1 MEGLFGEEFNIDLTA
16 KSAVKKL
23 VKKVESVKTAEV
35 NTEKLL
41 ASKELS
47 IKERLAIITEKVLK
61 ILGRQKENTV
71 VIKTKEDFSAYID
84 KAIKAGRI
92 DIDTETN
99 NSTDPATCKIVGLCL
114 YVPGEK
120 QAYIPVNHVDVDTGI
135 RLPWQMT
142 EEDCKEQLQRI
153 LDSDIFIIMHNGKFD
168 FEVLLETCGIAIPP
182 DWDTIIGARL
192 IDENKYSE
200 KSTSL
205 KWIYTT
211 EIDPTQAKYDI
222 ESLFENI
229 PYIYVDPEIFAL
241 YAATDSM
248 MTDKVYL
255 WELPYFQQAGNEK
268 VLKLFQNI
276 ENPIVEVTAKMELR
290 GVAVDLEFGE
300 RLKEKYNKQ
309 LQELDEKINQELDT
323 LKDRIEAWR
332 LTPEANEKTRMYCPK
347 KSKMSLEKQEDTY
360 NLVDEEGRRYKETK
374 PKTAQLPDV
383 INMASPTQLA
393 ILFYD
398 VLKCPVVNKAKPR
411 ATGEDE
417 LVALAEQTDYS
428 ICKLIVQR
436 RGIVKLIST
445 YIDVIPELAKH
456 WPDHRI
462 RFKLNSMGTDTGRYS
477 SGGKWKFLDGD
488 KPVEISGINIQNIP
502 SHNKEIRM
510 LFRAKED
517 KGVVNFLEGVGETV
531 KEIVELET
539 PNGYVF
545 VKELTETDKLF
556 STSGEIINISHISYN
571 QADKSAVIY
580 TDADCEVNS
589 RTRYKL
595 VGSDYSAQEPR
606 LTAFISQD
614 QKMIQAY
621 EQGQDLYAVI
631 AQSMYHNEYWENLE
645 FYPEGTEIEL
655 DGKKIVCGKKT
666 HLHKA
671 GKERRASAKT
681 MLLAATY
688 GMSGKTAGIRL
699 GYNGDD
705 ARKQGQQLLDN
716 FFGKFTRVKEE
727 IEASKA
733 QLKKVGYVEDWAGR
747 RRHLPE
753 INLPS
758 YTVKLKDD
766 NIEANFNPFLNC
778 VNKESND
785 DPRIKKWEERIKREI
800 RASQEKQRSRAAE
813 DGRVWEEND
822 EVSNVQYEKL
832 AKEALADGILL
843 IANTGKRAQAERQ
856 CFNARIQGG
865 AASLTKLAM
874 INIDRDPLLNE
885 LDAHLVIT
893 VHDEVLVECPALYA
907 DIVEKR
913 LPQVMIDTAKP
924 YINVPMKCDPYNVS
938 HWYEDEAAVAIR
950 EEFKKLEKGNPEKGI
965 HPVDRE
971 TALGI
976 IYDNHPEHDKTVLYN
991 VITQEADLTF

>member
-16 KSAVKKL
+16 KSTVKKL
-23 VKKVESVKTAEV
+23 VKKATAAKSTET
-35 NTEKLL
+35 NTDKLL
-41 ASKELS
+41 ASKKLS
-47 IKERLAIITEKVLK
+47 LQERLAIITEKVLK

-71 VIKTKEDFSAYID
+71 LIKTKEDFSLYID

-92 DIDTETN
+92 DIDTETD
-99 NSTDPATCKIVGLCL
+99 NSTDPVTCKLMGLCL

-120 QAYIPVNHVDVDTGI
+120 QAYIPVNHVNVETKE
-135 RLPWQMT
+135 RLSWQLT
-142 EEDCKEQLQRI
+142 EKDCRDQLQRI
-153 LDSDIFIIMHNGKFD
+153 IDSKTFVVMHNGKFD
-168 FEVLLETCGIAIPP
+168 YEVIFKTCGIAVPP
-182 DWDTIIGARL
+182 NWDTIIAARL

-222 ESLFENI
+222 ESLFENV
-229 PYIYVDPEIFAL
+229 PYAYVDPEIFAL

-255 WELPYFQQAGNEK
+255 WELPFFETADNSK
-268 VLKLFQNI
+268 LLKLFNEI
-276 ENPIVEVTAKMELR
+276 EDPIVEVTAKMELR
-290 GVAVDLEFGE
+290 GVAVDLEFGQ
-300 RLKEKYNKQ
+300 RLKEKYNNQ
-309 LQELDEKINQELDT
+309 LTELDIKIQEELNN
-323 LKDRIEAWR
+323 LKDRIDSWR
-332 LTPEANEKTRMYCPK
+332 LTPEANEKTRMYLPK
-347 KSKMSLEKQEDTY
+347 KSKMSLEKQEETY

-374 PKTAQLPDV
+374 PKTEQLPEV

-398 VLKCPVVNKAKPR
+398 VLKCPAVNKAKPR

-417 LVALAEQTDYS
+417 LVALAEQTDLA

-488 KPVEISGINIQNIP
+488 NSVEISGINIQNIP

-510 LFRAKED
+510 LFKARED
-517 KGVVNFLEGVGETV
+517 NDVIDVVANKAYVLPEITEIETTEGFKYGKDFWDNADLKPVSE
-531 KEIVELET
+531 
-539 PNGYVF
+539 
-545 VKELTETDKLF
+545 D
-556 STSGEIINISHISYN
+556 GEIIYLSSIKLE
-571 QADKSAVIY
+571 DKKFILTPASSGKIR
-580 TDADCEVNS
+580 T

-595 VGSDYSAQEPR
+595 IGSDYSAQEPR

-614 QKMIQAY
+614 QRMIQAY
-621 EQGQDLYAVI
+621 EEGKDLYAVI

-688 GMSGKTAGIRL
+688 GMSGKTAGIRM
-699 GYNGDD
+699 GFKDDD
-705 ARKQGQQLLDN
+705 AKKEGQALLDN
-716 FFGKFTRVKEE
+716 FFGQFTRVKEE

-753 INLPS
+753 INLPN
-758 YTVKLKDD
+758 YEVKLRDD
-766 NIEANFNPFLNC
+766 NTEANFNPFLIC
-778 VNKESND
+778 SNRETTN
-785 DPRIKKWEERIKREI
+785 DPKIKKWEARIASEIKSANERRK
-800 RASQEKQRSRAAE
+800 EKAGGHYTVE
-813 DGRVWEEND
+813 DSEELGNF
-822 EVSNVQYEKL
+822 SYEKL

-843 IANTGKRAQAERQ
+843 IANTGRKAQAERQ

-874 INIDRDPLLNE
+874 VNIDRDPELNE

-913 LPQVMIDTAKP
+913 LPQIMIDTAKP
-924 YINVPMKCDPYNVS
+924 FINVPMKCDPYNVS

-950 EEFKKLEKGNPEKGI
+950 EEFKKLEKNNVPRDI
-965 HPVDRE
+965 
-971 TALGI
+971 ALEQV
-976 IYDNHPEHDKTVLYN
+976 YANHPEHEKTVLYN
-991 VITQEADLTF
+991 VIANEADLTF